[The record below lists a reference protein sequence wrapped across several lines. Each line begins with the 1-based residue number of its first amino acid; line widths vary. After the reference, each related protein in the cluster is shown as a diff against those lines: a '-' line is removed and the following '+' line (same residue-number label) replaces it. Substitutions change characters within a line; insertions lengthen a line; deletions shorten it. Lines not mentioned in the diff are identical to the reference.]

1 MMEEDIMS
9 ILKKEKEIWV
19 TKFDEEHAQKF
30 RTQVMDAAAG
40 DPSRPIVIYIDSYGG
55 YVDALAK
62 MIETLDEI
70 PNPIVTCCMGKAMSC
85 GAMLLSHGDVR
96 FLGKHSRVMV
106 HEVSSGTIGNVQDM
120 KDDVKET
127 VRLNEYFMGLLAKN
141 CGFKNYEELRAVIKE
156 QDGRERYLVGEDAL
170 KFGIVDAIGLPKVSG
185 RMGYEVAKQYSR
197 APFAARNEQTLL
209 KTKGKKKTVRSSG
222 KSSVVNNKKKKKTS
236 MERIPSTKRA
246 TNAQKSETK
255 KR

>member
-1 MMEEDIMS
+1 MEDDIIMA
-9 ILKKEKEIWV
+9 KPTEIWV

-30 RTQVMDAAAG
+30 REQVMAVAKT
-40 DPSRPIVIYIDSYGG
+40 DPARPVVIYIDSYGG

-70 PNPIVTCCMGKAMSC
+70 PNPIVTACMGKAMSC

-141 CGFKNYEELRAVIKE
+141 CGFKNYDELRSVLKE
-156 QDGRERYLVGEDAL
+156 QDGRERYLFGQDAL
-170 KFGIVDAIGLPKVSG
+170 AFGIVDALGTPKISG
-185 RMGYEVAKQYSR
+185 RMMYEVAKQSNR
-197 APFAARNEQTLL
+197 APNADRNKQSLL
-209 KTKGKKKTVRSSG
+209 KSKGKKKTLRG
-222 KSSVVNNKKKKKTS
+222 KKTS
-236 MERIPSTKRA
+236 APSKSKKQSSESKRPSTKRA
-246 TNAQKSETK
+246 TA
-255 KR
+255 

>member
-1 MMEEDIMS
+1 MEEDIMHL
-9 ILKKEKEIWV
+9 LKKDKEIWV

-30 RTQVMDAAAG
+30 RQQVLDAASG

-141 CGFKNYEELRAVIKE
+141 CGFANYEELRAVIKE
-156 QDGRERYLVGEDAL
+156 QDGRERYLVGNEAL
-170 KFGIVDAIGLPKVSG
+170 AFGIVDAIGLPKVSG
-185 RMGYEVAKQYSR
+185 RMGYEVTKQHTC
-197 APFAARNEQTLL
+197 APFASRNKQTLL
-209 KTKGKKKTVRSSG
+209 KTKGKKKTVRAAKG
-222 KSSVVNNKKKKKTS
+222 SSVSKKQSKETKK
-236 MERIPSTKRA
+236 PSTKRPSA
-246 TNAQKSETK
+246 TEKSETK

>member
-1 MMEEDIMS
+1 MDDS
-9 ILKKEKEIWV
+9 YKLSEIWV

-30 RTQVMDAAAG
+30 RQAVMEVAKS

-70 PNPIVTCCMGKAMSC
+70 PNPIVTACMGKAMSC
-85 GAMLLSHGDVR
+85 GAILLSHGDVR

-106 HEVSSGTIGNVQDM
+106 HEVSSGTFGNVQDM

-127 VRLNEYFMGLLAKN
+127 VRLNSHFMGLLARN
-141 CGFKNYEELRAVIKE
+141 CGFKHYEEFREIIKQ
-156 QDGRERYLVGEDAL
+156 QDGRDLYLHGDEAI
-170 KFGIVDAIGLPKVSG
+170 KFGIVDAIGLPKISG
-185 RMGYEVAKQYSR
+185 RMMFEVTKQASR
-197 APFAARNEQTLL
+197 AQFANRNKQTVISG
-209 KTKGKKKTVRSSG
+209 KSKGKKKPTAKTK
-222 KSSVVNNKKKKKTS
+222 KSD
-236 MERIPSTKRA
+236 
-246 TNAQKSETK
+246 TK

>member
-1 MMEEDIMS
+1 MEDEMIKS
-9 ILKKEKEIWV
+9 TEIWV

-30 RTQVMDAAAG
+30 RLAVMEASKL

-70 PNPIVTCCMGKAMSC
+70 PNPIVTACMGKAMSC
-85 GAMLLSHGDVR
+85 GAILLSHGDVR

-106 HEVSSGTIGNVQDM
+106 HEVSSGTFGNVQDM

-127 VRLNEYFMGLLAKN
+127 VRLNSHFMGLLARN
-141 CGFKNYEELRAVIKE
+141 CGFKHYEEFREILKQ
-156 QDGRERYLVGEDAL
+156 QDGRDLYLHGEEAI
-170 KFGIVDAIGLPKVSG
+170 KFGIVDAIGLPKISG
-185 RMGYEVAKQYSR
+185 RMMYEVSKHAQRAQFASRNKQ
-197 APFAARNEQTLL
+197 
-209 KTKGKKKTVRSSG
+209 TVISG
-222 KSSVVNNKKKKKTS
+222 KSKGKNKSTAKTKKS
-236 MERIPSTKRA
+236 D
-246 TNAQKSETK
+246 TK